1 MAARPWRGPSSFT
14 KWPASVGSNIADIW
28 QENPTAYKKLKRY
41 FEVYGG
47 QLALLSALGYAVK
60 RYEGD
65 SGVINYLI
73 GDPKEIS
80 PALAL
85 DLSMGNNP
93 TWEAFTAGIEQAK
106 KEMRRS
112 TDVGDTAKSL
122 AKKATKKIVTTAIP
136 PVSSVLNELERIQ
149 KKGMGEDK
157 STLDEALGDIF
168 D

>member
-1 MAARPWRGPSSFT
+1 MGPMFSMFT
-14 KWPASVGSNIADIW
+14 KWPTSVGSNIIDIW

-60 RYEGD
+60 KYEGD

-85 DLSMGNNP
+85 DPSMGNNP
-93 TWEAFTAGIEQAK
+93 TWEAFTTGLEQAK

-149 KKGMGEDK
+149 KKGMGEEK